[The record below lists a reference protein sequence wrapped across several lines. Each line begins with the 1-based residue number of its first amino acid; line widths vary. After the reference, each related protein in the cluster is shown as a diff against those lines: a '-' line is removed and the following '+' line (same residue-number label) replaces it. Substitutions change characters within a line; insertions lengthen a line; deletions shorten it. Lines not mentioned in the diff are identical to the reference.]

1 MSSLDA
7 YRERWLTPPEDP
19 LPAPCPHCG
28 DSDREEC
35 KCPRELAY
43 PEEQPDEL
51 EEDTDDL
58 KREERE
64 ARERQR
70 LEALDRKDRSDPTR

>member
-1 MSSLDA
+1 MSRLDA
-7 YRERWLTPPEDP
+7 YRSRWLTPPEDP
-19 LPAPCPHCG
+19 PPEPCPHCG

-51 EEDTDDL
+51 EEDTDNL
-58 KREERE
+58 RAEERE
-64 ARERQR
+64 ARQEARFA
-70 LEALDRKDRSDPTR
+70 ALDRADRSGPTH